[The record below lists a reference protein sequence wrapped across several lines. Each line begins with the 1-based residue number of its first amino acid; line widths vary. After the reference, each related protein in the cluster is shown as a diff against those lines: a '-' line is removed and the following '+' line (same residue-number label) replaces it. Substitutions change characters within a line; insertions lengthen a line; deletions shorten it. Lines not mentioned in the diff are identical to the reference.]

1 MPASQNQPANTQTIG
16 LKSLLAK
23 YEDIEKKTE
32 ECTTQLNNLTK
43 RVIDIE
49 GKIQS
54 ILNN

>member
-1 MPASQNQPANTQTIG
+1 MPASQNQPANTQIG

-49 GKIQS
+49 GKVQS

>member
-1 MPASQNQPANTQTIG
+1 MPASNPQANTQTIG

-43 RVIDIE
+43 RVIDNE
-49 GKIQS
+49 GKVQS